1 MFAQI
6 KEKFKANPIEYYSL
20 SIAASWAGAG
30 SLMNSTTLAQ
40 TLGVVPAL
48 IWCAFNTVACMV
60 FGLIIW
66 KLPTVRGIMRM
77 RISRIVLALFSIF
90 QIWLCMTAI
99 NEAWAS
105 TAVGMVG
112 GMVITYAFTTGFI
125 IALYPARHYCKYHD

>member
-20 SIAASWAGAG
+20 SIAASWVGAG

-48 IWCAFNTVACMV
+48 IWCAFNTIACMV

-66 KLPTVRGIMRM
+66 KLPTVREIMRM

-105 TAVGMVG
+105 TAVAIHAGN
-112 GMVITYAFTTGFI
+112 
-125 IALYPARHYCKYHD
+125 H